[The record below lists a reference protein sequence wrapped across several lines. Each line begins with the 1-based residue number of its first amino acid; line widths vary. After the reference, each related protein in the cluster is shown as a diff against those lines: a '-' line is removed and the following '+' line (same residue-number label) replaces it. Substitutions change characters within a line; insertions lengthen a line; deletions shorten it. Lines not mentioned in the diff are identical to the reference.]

1 MLPARTRA
9 ASHPLT
15 ARAIPPD
22 FSAAKQESCLN
33 VSLYSLLFGVSFSN
47 RIWSGLQSQALY
59 FFVFS
64 LQFALSGGFVS
75 GPVIILSL
83 NVFRPHYADAR
94 DDDDWA
100 HMCVK
105 SVPLFLPPLP
115 LLRRVQLPF
124 PVGAAEAADA
134 CGRHF
139 H

>member
-1 MLPARTRA
+1 MPGLGLPAILSVA
-9 ASHPLT
+9 AV
-15 ARAIPPD
+15 APPD

-33 VSLYSLLFGVSFSN
+33 VSLYSLLFGVSLAIAF
-47 RIWSGLQSQALY
+47 GPTPEY

-64 LQFALSGGFVS
+64 LQFSLSGGFVS